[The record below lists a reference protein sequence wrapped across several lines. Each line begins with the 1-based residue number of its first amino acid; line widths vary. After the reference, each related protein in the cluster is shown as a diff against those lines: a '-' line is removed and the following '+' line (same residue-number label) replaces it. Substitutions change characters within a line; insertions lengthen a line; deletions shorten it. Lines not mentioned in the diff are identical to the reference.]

1 MKHKEILITGG
12 TGSLGTALTNLLLS
26 KYKPKGIRIYSRDEL
41 KQWQMK
47 RSLRIKY
54 GNQIPIS
61 FLIGDIRDYERLKM
75 ATKGVTLIIHCCALK
90 QVPSCEY
97 NPIEAIKTNIKGA
110 ENVVRAALE
119 NNVEKVMNIST
130 DKAVYPINLYGMTKA
145 VAEKLFTQANVYAGD
160 RQKPMFASCRY
171 GNVIGSRGSIF
182 PLFAKQIKEQ
192 GFITITHKEMTRFF
206 ITLKRVAEFVIDRIG
221 DMKPGE
227 IYIPKMPSAHIIM
240 IAEEF
245 VKMNGGVLFSPGA
258 VNDLISEEYH
268 NIVDNKKHIKEI
280 GVRPGEKIHETL
292 ITKEEGKR
300 VFHDGVFG
308 HYTIAQEENVKHPI
322 FGYQSDTNPEWLSA
336 KDIREIINGIGQKKK
351 TKCIEGTGIK
361 NPKGFLNFENKKD

>member
-1 MKHKEILITGG
+1 MKHKEVLITGG
-12 TGSLGTALTNLLLS
+12 TGSLGKELIKQLIKQKCT
-26 KYKPKGIRIYSRDEL
+26 KGIRIFSRDEL
-41 KQWQMK
+41 KQWE
-47 RSLRIKY
+47 LRKTFDPAW
-54 GNQIPIS
+54 QIS

-75 ATKGVTLIIHCCALK
+75 AMKGVDIVIHCAALK

-97 NPIEAIKTNIKGA
+97 NPIEAIKTNITGA

-145 VAEKLFTQANVYAGD
+145 VAEKLFTQANIYSGN

-182 PLFAKQIKEQ
+182 PLFAKQIKKQ
-192 GFITITHKEMTRFF
+192 GFITITHKDMTRFF
-206 ITLKRVAEFVIDRIG
+206 IPLERVAEFVIDRID

-227 IYIPKMPSAHIIM
+227 IYIPKMPSAHIQM

-245 VKMNGGVLFSPGA
+245 IRQSGGVFITPYYPSQKYEQLKKN
-258 VNDLISEEYH
+258 VTDKMTK
-268 NIVDNKKHIKEI
+268 DNIKEI
-280 GVRPGEKIHETL
+280 GIRPGEKIHETL
-292 ITKEEGKR
+292 ITKEEGKK
-300 VFHDGVFG
+300 VFHNGIFG
-308 HYTIAQEENVKHPI
+308 HYTITQQDNIKHPI

-336 KDIREIINGIGQKKK
+336 KDIKGIIDETI
-351 TKCIEGTGIK
+351 
-361 NPKGFLNFENKKD
+361 

>member
-1 MKHKEILITGG
+1 MKHKEVLITGG
-12 TGSLGTALTNLLLS
+12 TGSLGKELIKQLIKQKCT
-26 KYKPKGIRIYSRDEL
+26 KGIRIFSRDEL
-41 KQWQMK
+41 KQWE
-47 RSLRIKY
+47 LRKTFDPAW
-54 GNQIPIS
+54 QIS

-75 ATKGVTLIIHCCALK
+75 AMKGVDIVIHCAALK

-97 NPIEAIKTNIKGA
+97 NPIEAIKTNITGA

-145 VAEKLFTQANVYAGD
+145 VAEKLFTQANIYSGN

-182 PLFAKQIKEQ
+182 PLFTKQIKKQ
-192 GFITITHKEMTRFF
+192 GYITITHKEMTRFF
-206 ITLKRVAEFVIDRIG
+206 IPLERVAEFVIDRIE

-227 IYIPKMPSAHIIM
+227 IYIPKMPSAHIQM

-245 VKMNGGVLFSPGA
+245 IKKAITPDIDDFGDGGIPKVES
-258 VNDLISEEYH
+258 
-268 NIVDNKKHIKEI
+268 KIKEI
-280 GVRPGEKIHETL
+280 GIRPGEKIHETL

-300 VFHDGVFG
+300 VFHNGIFG
-308 HYTIAQEENVKHPI
+308 HYTIAQQNNIKHPI
-322 FGYQSDTNPEWLSA
+322 FGYQSDTNPEWLSR
-336 KDIREIINGIGQKKK
+336 KDIKGIIDETI
-351 TKCIEGTGIK
+351 
-361 NPKGFLNFENKKD
+361 